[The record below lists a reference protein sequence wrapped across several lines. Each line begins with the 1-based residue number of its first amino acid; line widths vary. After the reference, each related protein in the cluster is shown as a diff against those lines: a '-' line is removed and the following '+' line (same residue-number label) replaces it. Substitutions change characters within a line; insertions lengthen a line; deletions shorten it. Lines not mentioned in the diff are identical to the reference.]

1 MEQQKR
7 KKSVETDETITK
19 LTISKTEE
27 PIKSYDLLKK
37 SPHSDFDDEADD
49 LSPIRKKQKRLIDK
63 KDKLSL
69 RGRPRKTDNGVLI
82 NNYSNHKNPR
92 LSNDAKEGI
101 EVIFLDLVYSL

>member
-7 KKSVETDETITK
+7 KKSGETDDTMTK
-19 LTISKTEE
+19 KLIISKTDD

-37 SPHSDFDDEADD
+37 SPHSDFDDETDD

-69 RGRPRKTDNGVLI
+69 RGRPRKSDNGVLI

-101 EVIFLDLVYSL
+101 EVIFLF